1 MSASRLTF
9 ALESGALVLPE
20 GRVAVFRPVAGY
32 DLSLLGAERV
42 HVFQGF
48 RPDFDHF
55 ATMSYDVATTPE
67 GAYAAA
73 LVCLPRARAQARALV
88 AAARAVTDG
97 PVLIDGQKTD
107 GIEAML
113 KDCRKRA
120 EVGEVTSK
128 AHGKCFAVTG
138 GDFSDWEA
146 DPAGQRIAGG
156 FVTRP
161 GVFSADG
168 VDPASALL
176 AQALPET
183 LPKTIADLGAGWGF
197 LSDAILKCKGV
208 ETLQVVEAEHD
219 ALLCAQDNITDPR
232 AQFHWADATTFRP
245 ESPLDA
251 VITNP
256 PFHTTR
262 VADPQLGQNF
272 IAAAAGMLKPSG
284 KLWLVA
290 NRHLP
295 YETEARALFT
305 EVQEIAGDTRFKILL
320 AAKPRRRGR

>member
-9 ALESGALVLPE
+9 ALESGAVVLPE

-32 DLSLLGAERV
+32 DLSALGDV
-42 HVFQGF
+42 HVLQGF
-48 RPDFDHF
+48 RPDYDFF
-55 ATMSYDVATTPE
+55 AGKGFEVGTAPD

-73 LVCLPRARAQARALV
+73 LVCLPRARAQARSLV
-88 AAARAVTDG
+88 AQARAVTDG

-107 GIEAML
+107 GVEAML

-138 GDFSDWEA
+138 GDFSDWAA
-146 DPAGQRIAGG
+146 DPAGQTIEGG

-176 AQALPET
+176 AEALPAT
-183 LPKTIADLGAGWGF
+183 LPKTVADLGAGWGY
-197 LSDAILKCKGV
+197 LSDAILRRKGV
-208 ETLQVVEAEHD
+208 ETLDVVEAEHD
-219 ALLCAQDNITDPR
+219 ALMCAQENITDPR
-232 AQFHWADATTFRP
+232 VQFHWADATTFRP
-245 ESPLDA
+245 DTPLDA

-256 PFHTTR
+256 PFHTSR
-262 VADPQLGQNF
+262 AADPGLGQSF

-295 YETEARALFT
+295 YETEARAHFT
-305 EVQEIAGDTRFKILL
+305 DVQEVAGDNRFKVLL

>member
-1 MSASRLTF
+1 MSASRLNF
-9 ALESGALVLPE
+9 ALDSGAVVLPE

-32 DLSLLGAERV
+32 DLLALGDV
-42 HVFQGF
+42 HVIQGF
-48 RPDFDHF
+48 RPD
-55 ATMSYDVATTPE
+55 YDFFTAQGFEVGTAPGGT
-67 GAYAAA
+67 YAAA
-73 LVCLPRARAQARALV
+73 LVCLPRARVLARALV
-88 AAARAVTDG
+88 AQARAVTDG

-107 GIEAML
+107 GVEAML

-120 EVGEVTSK
+120 KVGEVISK
-128 AHGKCFAVTG
+128 AHGKCFSITG
-138 GDFSDWEA
+138 GEFSDWAA
-146 DPAGQRIAGG
+146 DPEGQRIEGS

-168 VDPASALL
+168 KDPASALL
-176 AQALPET
+176 AEALPAI
-183 LPKTIADLGAGWGF
+183 LPKTIADLGAGWGY
-197 LSDAILKCKGV
+197 LSDAILRRKGV
-208 ETLQVVEAEHD
+208 ETLHVVEAEHD
-219 ALLCAQDNITDPR
+219 ALICAQENITDPR
-232 AQFHWADATTFRP
+232 ARFHWADATTFRP
-245 ESPLDA
+245 DAPLDA
-251 VITNP
+251 VVTNP

-262 VADPQLGQNF
+262 AADPGLGQSF

-305 EVQEIAGDTRFKILL
+305 EVQEVAGDNRFKILH